1 MCLMMNKMI
10 SILLMMTLKIN
21 QDLPIKYY
29 LNLYNEPGVTD
40 HYSTLYDILSYLIR
54 VIEVKNK
61 ELTLNNLKFSSKTL
75 KYVFGDNIKDETFK
89 ANIVKNIKELIS
101 LECLKVNGETI
112 NVTEKG
118 LTYFYTIE

>member
-1 MCLMMNKMI
+1 
-10 SILLMMTLKIN
+10 
-21 QDLPIKYY
+21 
-29 LNLYNEPGVTD
+29 
-40 HYSTLYDILSYLIR
+40 